1 MTRKFISILSV
12 NFLILLIPSSAISQ
26 SLISDKFESL
36 SGRPLS
42 GYSQPSLIP
51 FGGGGYL
58 PAGPGSLGGSAR
70 EMARPSMPSMS
81 SQGSMNPQGS
91 NLGRNIGVLGME
103 PLRSGLGAGGQ
114 PLMMKPSAPMRG
126 SPAMNL
132 RKPVGSFPFARPTP
146 LPGST
151 NSGPSMSM

>member
-1 MTRKFISILSV
+1 MTRKFISILSI

-42 GYSQPSLIP
+42 SYSQPSMIP

-70 EMARPSMPSMS
+70 EMARPSMS
-81 SQGSMNPQGS
+81 SPGSMNPQGS
-91 NLGRNIGVLGME
+91 NLGRNVGALGME
-103 PLRSGLGAGGQ
+103 PLRTGLGAGGQ

-146 LPGST
+146 LPRST